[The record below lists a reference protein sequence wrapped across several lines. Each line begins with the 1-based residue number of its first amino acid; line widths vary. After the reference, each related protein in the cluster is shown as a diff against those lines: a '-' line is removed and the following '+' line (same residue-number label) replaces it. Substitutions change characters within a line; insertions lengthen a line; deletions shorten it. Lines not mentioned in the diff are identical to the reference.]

1 MNFEK
6 MTVIQLRQYMKQHGI
21 KPLSGRKADI
31 IARIKEFQK
40 IGIDSN
46 SIYKNDL
53 KSLYDNNI
61 YTKMTTVKDLQ
72 KFMRENKIKGL
83 NQKKE
88 LLIQT
93 ILDAGYDLPMV
104 EKPRKLSKK
113 EKKMKSYYTLDSKNT
128 KREESIEQLL
138 KKRKMVDLVNLL
150 EKLGIR
156 PKKIPRKKQDLVDK
170 LVQYYEMSSMH
181 GEDVS
186 DFFPIDIPSAQDYL
200 PIPETIQKPVSVYP
214 IEESIP
220 SYSSVDKKITIK
232 RKPKKKPVSVYPI
245 EESIPSYS
253 SVDKKI
259 TIKRKPK
266 KKPFSIDEYNFN
278 KIVDNWNKSSIL
290 DDFKMYY
297 PSEYK
302 HIHDLFKM
310 HVNKIWGDVNV
321 TEGEGKKAIT
331 TKKQA
336 IYPAQI
342 AGWLSTKLITSLK
355 KKYTPEKIYDGC
367 YTLAYT
373 LADEMD
379 IIEDMDQIQDD
390 GEDIEKYLI
399 R

>member
-1 MNFEK
+1 M
-6 MTVIQLRQYMKQHGI
+6 
-21 KPLSGRKADI
+21 
-31 IARIKEFQK
+31 
-40 IGIDSN
+40 
-46 SIYKNDL
+46 
-53 KSLYDNNI
+53 
-61 YTKMTTVKDLQ
+61 
-72 KFMRENKIKGL
+72 
-83 NQKKE
+83 
-88 LLIQT
+88 
-93 ILDAGYDLPMV
+93 
-104 EKPRKLSKK
+104 
-113 EKKMKSYYTLDSKNT
+113 
-128 KREESIEQLL
+128 
-138 KKRKMVDLVNLL
+138 
-150 EKLGIR
+150 
-156 PKKIPRKKQDLVDK
+156 
-170 LVQYYEMSSMH
+170 
-181 GEDVS
+181 
-186 DFFPIDIPSAQDYL
+186 
-200 PIPETIQKPVSVYP
+200 
-214 IEESIP
+214 
-220 SYSSVDKKITIK
+220 
-232 RKPKKKPVSVYPI
+232 YPI